1 LKRLITLL
9 LIIIG
14 FFGITASYYIH
25 DKVLKG
31 QEAINIA
38 QAKIENSQAF
48 FFFSPFTA
56 SLGQVLIG
64 GHKEKL
70 SQAQEKVTKY
80 GKVAALTRAIGWDL
94 FIIGLLTLPFVYR
107 KSKNRTTL

>member
-1 LKRLITLL
+1 MKRLITLL
-9 LIIIG
+9 LLIIG

-38 QAKIENSQAF
+38 QAKIENSQGF
-48 FFFSPFTA
+48 FFFSPFSA
-56 SLGQVLIG
+56 SLAQVFIG
-64 GHKEKL
+64 GHKEKIDA
-70 SQAQEKVTKY
+70 AQDKVTKY
-80 GKVAALTRAIGWDL
+80 GKVAALARAIGWDL
-94 FIIGLLTLPFVYR
+94 FVIGLLTLPFVYK